1 MNPVKTWAT
10 PARQALTRHK
20 WRWIAVAASINVLS
34 WLALGASIVL
44 EVGAGTRI
52 VLAGIAALAT
62 EGTIWLSALL
72 LGMSAYQLRRQM
84 WENLRRRFR

>member
-1 MNPVKTWAT
+1 MNPVKAWAT

-20 WRWIAVAASINVLS
+20 WRWIAVAASISVLS
-34 WLALGASIVL
+34 WLALGAS
-44 EVGAGTRI
+44 I

>member
-1 MNPVKTWAT
+1 M
-10 PARQALTRHK
+10 
-20 WRWIAVAASINVLS
+20 AASISVLS

-44 EVGAGTRI
+44 EVGTGTRI
-52 VLAGIAALAT
+52 VLDGIAALAT
-62 EGTIWLSALL
+62 EGTLWLSVLL